1 MTPKTI
7 KPYTRLEH
15 IEVQTLDGPAQLLVK
30 RHYDASNISGA
41 AYGIDWWRT
50 PEEPKRGWMRRV
62 LDALLRP
69 NRI

>member
-7 KPYTRLEH
+7 KPFTRLEH
-15 IEVQTLDGPAQLLVK
+15 IEVQTPGGPARLLVK

-50 PEEPKRGWMRRV
+50 PAESKKSRMRQM
-62 LDALLRP
+62 LNALLRP
-69 NRI
+69 DRI